1 MCECRDMLAEDA
13 GPPGGPLPACL
24 VRAQNKQ
31 VRKSEEFRNSSND
44 VATIERERGRQP
56 IVQHDYPHVCVYI
69 YTHICLGF
77 GVPYLNTFFG
87 EYAYPP
93 IQDSIDY
100 VSICHYIFIWIYAYI
115 HILYYFCA
123 GRLRELQRCRLAT
136 LIWGWGEGVGIE
148 LLRAE
153 AEGVGVGPMVLRAGP
168 MVLRVAGFGK
178 FRDLVGALRPPEPQ
192 PLIT

>member
-1 MCECRDMLAEDA
+1 MLC
-13 GPPGGPLPACL
+13 PS
-24 VRAQNKQ
+24 K
-31 VRKSEEFRNSSND
+31 
-44 VATIERERGRQP
+44 
-56 IVQHDYPHVCVYI
+56 
-69 YTHICLGF
+69 LGF

-100 VSICHYIFIWIYAYI
+100 VSICRYIFIWIYAYI

-136 LIWGWGEGVGIE
+136 LVWGWGEGVGIE

-153 AEGVGVGPMVLRAGP
+153 AEGVGMGPMVLRAGPMVLRAGP
-168 MVLRVAGFGK
+168 MVLRVVWVWEISGFGWSLETLSPK
-178 FRDLVGALRPPEPQ
+178 TRLDPEPQ